1 MKDEEL
7 VEMKTDIAL
16 IKADVKNIQ
25 KFFTK
30 VETSI
35 EMMTELSRNSAVQAE
50 QLKNTIDKV
59 EDLDTII
66 FEHRKEDIE
75 RSRIAMERLEAYRTN
90 AYNDHQRLA
99 DHTAQKR
106 LEHNKMLIDEIREIK
121 EVMNTRLDQQ
131 DDAIQDLQR
140 WKYYVMGGVGVLM
153 FILVEMNW
161 QLMFG

>member
-25 KFFTK
+25 KFFAK

-50 QLKNTIDKV
+50 QLKNTIDKL
-59 EDLDTII
+59 EDLDNIVI
-66 FEHRKEDIE
+66 EHRKEDVE
-75 RSRIAMERLEAYRTN
+75 RSRIVMERLEAYRNN

-106 LEHNKMLIDEIREIK
+106 LDHNKMLIDEIREIK
-121 EVMNTRLDQQ
+121 EAMNTRLDEQ
-131 DDAIQDLQR
+131 DEAIQDLQR
-140 WKYYVMGGVGVLM
+140 WKYYAMGGVGVFM

>member
-1 MKDEEL
+1 MKEEVV

-25 KFFTK
+25 KFFSK

-50 QLKNTIDKV
+50 QLKNTIDKL
-59 EDLDTII
+59 EDLDNIVT
-66 FEHRKEDIE
+66 EHRKEDIE
-75 RSRIAMERLEAYRTN
+75 RSRIIMERLETYRTN

-121 EVMNTRLDQQ
+121 EAMNTRLDQQ
-131 DDAIQDLQR
+131 DEAIQDLQR